1 MDGQMVERFQEHF
14 GKMKDPRVERTKLYP
29 LEEILFVLLCGSI
42 CGAESWRDFVMFGQE
57 KLDFLREYFPFSAGI
72 PCKNTFARVSAAL
85 EPEQFRSCFIAWAA
99 SLQTVP
105 GEVIA
110 IDGKTL
116 CNSANACTGA
126 AAIHRVSAFGTDSR
140 LVLAQQKVSEK
151 SNEITAIAALLD
163 LLDVTGH
170 ILTIDAMGCQR
181 AALRKRF
188 ATSGPMMCWR
198 SRAIKARSM
207 TMSACSWPQ
216 KRPSPYRW
224 RSAGTYSES
233 DAGHGRVESRRCVV
247 SSQIDWLEQKTACSG
262 LTSIAM
268 IEETRE
274 FKGRISVERRFFISS
289 LPANARQIAQ
299 AVRAHWAIENTLH
312 WTLDVVFNEDQSTVR
327 KDHAPQNMAIVRHGV
342 LNILNTAKKHFKG
355 IGVKALRKKAGWG
368 NENLRLILKQ
378 SF

>member
-1 MDGQMVERFQEHF
+1 MDGQVVEKFQEHF

-85 EPEQFRSCFIAWAA
+85 EPEQFRACFIAWAA

-126 AAIHRVSAFGTDSR
+126 AAIHMVSAFGTDSR
-140 LVLAQQKVSEK
+140 LVLAQQKVAEK
-151 SNEITAIAALLD
+151 SNEITAIPALLD

-170 ILTIDAMGCQR
+170 IITIDAMGCQR
-181 AALRKRF
+181 SIAKKIRDRGADYVLALKGNQGTLNDDVRMFLESEVAK
-188 ATSGPMMCWR
+188 PV
-198 SRAIKARSM
+198 SM
-207 TMSACSWPQ
+207 GISD
-216 KRPSPYRW
+216 
-224 RSAGTYSES
+224 TYSES

-247 SSQIDWLEQKTACSG
+247 SSQIDWLEQKTAWSG
-262 LTSIAM
+262 LTSLAM

-312 WTLDVVFNEDQSTVR
+312 WTLDVVFNEDRSTVR
-327 KDHAPQNMAIVRHGV
+327 KDHAPQNMAIVRHVV
-342 LNILNTAKKHFKG
+342 LNILNTAKKQFKG
-355 IGVKALRKKAGWG
+355 IGVKTLRKKAAWG
-368 NENLRLILKQ
+368 NENLRLILKH